1 MKQRIEVLKDSFV
14 DYAGKTH
21 HFIMVAI
28 SEPLIYEDGEVS
40 VLFMSKSTAIPMQT
54 VTKGVKLGVAIC
66 NPEDKYNEEKGI
78 LKATAR
84 ANNSDFVLFA
94 HDKGQINTTVVR
106 GFLKQEAE
114 YLKNNPE
121 KYIKGYA
128 DSRDTYNKNLEMKEI
143 EKNMGDLEKAVVEEL
158 KNNPTFL
165 DNAMK
170 YLTWIRNRKGN
181 KCKKQ

>member
-40 VLFMSKSTAIPMQT
+40 VLFVSENTAIPMQT

-143 EKNMGDLEKAVVEEL
+143 EKNMGGLEKAVVEEL